1 MARDRRDDPWMND
14 DSAQREGRS
23 GSRYSDNI
31 SRSSGNTQGRGRSSG
46 SMQGRGRSSDRYS
59 EQPQSRDRSRR
70 NGSYPP
76 DNGGRRRG
84 GSVLLNI
91 LTVLLLIIAIGV
103 FAFASWKLWGYYR
116 SYKAGENEY
125 SGLNQQVTVVPESG
139 SDSSAGTSDISQETE
154 LDEYGNVIRERA
166 GRILTNVEELE
177 DPQTVEQV
185 REEAATKIVTEN
197 NSKKALP
204 RMKNPINF
212 EELKAINTDVMGW
225 IRVGAIEG
233 ISYPVVQAADNDYYL
248 HRTFRREDNFA
259 GCIFLNCDNTKYLTD
274 QNSLIYGH
282 NMKNG
287 SMFGLLKNLQDQ
299 EVYDSNP
306 YFWIFTPDLIYQY
319 HIFSCAV
326 VSKIGDPYRIRFPE
340 AEFENFIRTA
350 QSYSLVDNHG
360 LQAGT
365 RDRIVTLSTCTGD
378 DSTRFIV
385 QGVLEQ
391 IYAAE

>member
-1 MARDRRDDPWMND
+1 MARDRRDEPWLND
-14 DSAQREGRS
+14 EGEGRT
-23 GSRYSDNI
+23 GSRYNDA
-31 SRSSGNTQGRGRSSG
+31 
-46 SMQGRGRSSDRYS
+46 
-59 EQPQSRDRSRR
+59 PQSRDRGRSRNSR
-70 NGSYPP
+70 QRREP
-76 DNGGRRRG
+76 DVRQRREPEARQNARRG
-84 GSVLLNI
+84 GNIVLNI
-91 LTVLLLIIAIGV
+91 VTILLLVIAIGV

-125 SGLNQQVTVVPESG
+125 SGLNQQVTVSPDETA
-139 SDSSAGTSDISQETE
+139 DSSAGVSDVSSETE
-154 LDEYGNVIRERA
+154 LDEFGNVIRERA

-177 DPQTVEQV
+177 NPQTVEQV
-185 REEAATKIVTEN
+185 REEAATKIVVEN
-197 NSKKALP
+197 SSKKALP

-212 EELKAINTDVMGW
+212 DELKAINTDVMGW

-287 SMFGLLKNLQDQ
+287 TMFGLLKDLQDQ
-299 EVYDSNP
+299 KVYDANP

-319 HIFSCAV
+319 RIFSCAI

-340 AEFENFIRTA
+340 AEFENFIQTSQA
-350 QSYSLVDNHG
+350 YSAVDNHG
-360 LQAGT
+360 VQVGT